1 MTTKE
6 HAKNF
11 KDWEILAF
19 LNNKKTQFRET
30 IKSCADQDI
39 YNVYQF
45 TPDHP
50 YPYNF
55 RRKDGLWSSF
65 KTMIELTSEYCPYN
79 IGDYIWGQEA
89 FCSIKMNPTST
100 PLYFY
105 KVGYKSISGESLGWT
120 HPICMP
126 RKASRILQQITD
138 IRIEQ
143 LQDISEDDCLAEGIE
158 YQGNAYDTIAAF
170 AESRE
175 DWELNPYTWV
185 YKVQEIKND

>member
-19 LNNKKTQFRET
+19 LNNKKTQFREAMNPQPR
-30 IKSCADQDI
+30 IALLGNGQPIGNGQLIWDSKDASI
-39 YNVYQF
+39 PF
-45 TPDHP
+45 TEMCMYRIFNH
-50 YPYNF
+50 
-55 RRKDGLWSSF
+55 
-65 KTMIELTSEYCPYN
+65 CPYN

-105 KVGYKSISGESLGWT
+105 KVGYKSISGESVGWT

-170 AESRE
+170 AEKRK

-185 YKVQEIKND
+185 YEVKEIKND